1 MNRINLEITGLT
13 YSPSSKDAYIL
24 VLSEKDGNRKMPIF
38 IGINE
43 AHAIAIELEGL
54 KTPRPLTHD
63 LFKTVADELGFSL
76 TNVFLY
82 KLDDGIF
89 YSQLSVV
96 QHGETHLIDCR
107 TSDAVALAIRFHC
120 AIQTT
125 DEIMAK
131 ASVIIEKQEVMPSDE
146 EDDTLSEEELQKE
159 EKRLEFIFDSVS
171 ELQEKLSK
179 AIETEDF
186 ETASI
191 IRDELRTREST
202 DE

>member
-13 YSPSSKDAYIL
+13 SSPSSKDAYIL
-24 VLSEKDGNRKMPIF
+24 VLSEKDGNRKLPIF

-43 AHAIAIELEGL
+43 AHSIAIEMEGL

-89 YSQLSVV
+89 YSQLTIV
-96 QHGETHLIDCR
+96 QQGETHLVDCR
-107 TSDAVALAIRFHC
+107 TSDAVALALRFHC
-120 AIQTT
+120 DIQTT
-125 DEIMAK
+125 DEILTK
-131 ASVIIEKQEVMPSDE
+131 ASVTIDSQEITSSDE
-146 EDDTLSEEELQKE
+146 EDSLSEEELQKE
-159 EKRLEFIFDSVS
+159 EKRLEFIFDSVP

>member
-13 YSPSSKDAYIL
+13 SSPSSKDAYIL
-24 VLSEKDGNRKMPIF
+24 VLGEKDGNRKLPIF

-43 AHAIAIELEGL
+43 AHSIAIEMEGL

-89 YSQLSVV
+89 YSQLTIV
-96 QHGETHLIDCR
+96 QQGETHLVDCR
-107 TSDAVALAIRFHC
+107 TSDAVALALRFHC
-120 AIQTT
+120 DIQTT
-125 DEIMAK
+125 DEILTK
-131 ASVIIEKQEVMPSDE
+131 ASVTIDSQEITSSDE
-146 EDDTLSEEELQKE
+146 EESLSEEELQKE

>member
-13 YSPSSKDAYIL
+13 SSPSSKDAYIL
-24 VLSEKDGNRKMPIF
+24 VLSEKDGNRKLPIF

-43 AHAIAIELEGL
+43 AHSIAIEMEGL

-89 YSQLSVV
+89 YSQLTIV
-96 QHGETHLIDCR
+96 QHGETHLVDCR
-107 TSDAVALAIRFHC
+107 TSDAVALALRFHC
-120 AIQTT
+120 DIQTT
-125 DEIMAK
+125 DEILTK
-131 ASVIIEKQEVMPSDE
+131 ASVTIDSQEIMSSDE
-146 EDDTLSEEELQKE
+146 EDSLSEEELQKE